1 MVRKPQSRP
10 RTLPVPDFLGEAP
23 PGQSSDDEALVAG
36 VGTGGRAFVV
46 VCARSVQQF
55 LTNNSMQ
62 MAAAVAFYSFF
73 SLFPL
78 ALLIILAFDFFVPV
92 STPLQEE
99 NFATA
104 FGTFIP
110 VSQGDIAT
118 TLDQAASNKEATGPL
133 ALIVLVWASTAVFA
147 TLRKGIN
154 TAWNVR
160 TPRPWLK
167 ERVIDLTATAL
178 AGLLFLLLL
187 IATTVIRSFAEGSS
201 TEAGLFSGPVWFT
214 VTSLAITF
222 FVLTLVYRFLPNRKV
237 EVKNVL
243 FGALVAAIVF
253 EIAKA
258 AFFAYTQTR
267 ADVNQVYGSLTTV
280 AVLLGW
286 LYTSAAIVLIG
297 SLTAAIYTR
306 LTEGKIVSH
315 GDIWSFGILPGLRKL
330 RRLRLRRARRHAR
343 T

>member
-1 MVRKPQSRP
+1 
-10 RTLPVPDFLGEAP
+10 
-23 PGQSSDDEALVAG
+23 
-36 VGTGGRAFVV
+36 
-46 VCARSVQQF
+46 
-55 LTNNSMQ
+55 MQ

-99 NFATA
+99 NFAKA

-118 TLDQAASNKEATGPL
+118 TLDRAASNKEATGPL

-167 ERVIDLTATAL
+167 ERVIDLTATAV

-187 IATTVIRSFAEGSS
+187 LATTVIRSFAEGSTS
-201 TEAGLFSGPVWFT
+201 EAGLFSGPAWFT
-214 VTSLAITF
+214 VTSLLITF
-222 FVLTLVYRFLPNRKV
+222 FVLTLVYRFLPNTTV
-237 EVKNVL
+237 HLKNVL
-243 FGALVAAIVF
+243 FGAFVAAIAF
-253 EIAKA
+253 EVAKA

-306 LTEGKIVSH
+306 LTEEKIVSH
-315 GDIWSFGILPGLRKL
+315 WDLWSFGILPGLRKL
-330 RRLRLRRARRHAR
+330 RRLSPHRARRQAR